1 MPQWEPEPP
10 SDAFVCLGMLFTTSS
25 EPPALEAMR
34 CVHRRWTRQAFEA
47 PRLLWDDR
55 GTGGRAGSLW
65 AVNNMGHCWAVAG
78 YQAPTRAFH
87 ELRLW
92 PFELSEA
99 LELVAPQA
107 PVSAPDGGEEEQEG
121 GADGAEPDEPAS
133 PGVRRVSMEELF
145 GVPSLVSREPSRA
158 SSDAGADETC
168 DEGEATEEAG
178 GAASGGA
185 PEGEAR
191 EAGAA

>member
-78 YQAPTRAFH
+78 YEAPTRAFH

-99 LELVAPQA
+99 LELAAPQA
-107 PVSAPDGGEEEQEG
+107 PVSA
-121 GADGAEPDEPAS
+121 AA
-133 PGVRRVSMEELF
+133 GVVS
-145 GVPSLVSREPSRA
+145 
-158 SSDAGADETC
+158 
-168 DEGEATEEAG
+168 
-178 GAASGGA
+178 
-185 PEGEAR
+185 
-191 EAGAA
+191 